1 VWHAILA
8 ALHRWRGLPHAS
20 RHQAEGG
27 DPRADIH
34 TARPGSVPGQG
45 RLGGTPGDHD
55 HAAAGN
61 GLAGRLLC
69 QGHDRPQQRHGRPGQ
84 TADAISRQLREQLPD
99 AGVGGVACP
108 KGIKLAEGVTFQC
121 TADVTGGQL
130 PVTVTLSQV
139 NTSTG
144 EYDYNLKWA
153 KAVID
158 TNKVVEEIQSRLPVQ
173 AANATVDCGTPR
185 VRVVEVEGTIEC
197 TVSLG
202 SKRRVVRAVV
212 ENVDGTVHFEPATVW
227 PVTPPKVVTARI
239 GDKLTVYDEAGDAQ
253 LEVTVTRLKFST
265 GDQFDRPQHGLYM
278 GAYVQAKALA
288 DGQDLIDIY
297 AIVSGHN
304 YNGDAIIGSTA
315 FDPSL
320 DPVPLNTGERTSGWL
335 VFDVP
340 ARHGQLVLRDLDG
353 HKVGAWKY

>member
-1 VWHAILA
+1 MPAVIRRKA
-8 ALHRWRGLPHAS
+8 AS
-20 RHQAEGG
+20 RGPTST
-27 DPRADIH
+27 PRALVRFPARGGQVERLVTMITLLLA
-34 TARPGSVPGQG
+34 TA
-45 RLGGTPGDHD
+45 L
-55 HAAAGN
+55 
-61 GLAGRLLC
+61 LAGCSARVTI
-69 QGHDRPQQRHGRPGQ
+69 GRSSDTVDPARM
-84 TADAISRQLREQLPD
+84 ADAISRQLREQVPD
-99 AGVGGVACP
+99 VGVGGVACP
-108 KGIKLAEGVTFQC
+108 KGVKLAEGVTFQC
-121 TADVTGGQL
+121 TADVAGGQL
-130 PVTVTLSQV
+130 PVTVTLSHV
-139 NTSTG
+139 NTDKGT
-144 EYDYNLKWA
+144 YDYNFKWA
-153 KAVID
+153 KALID
-158 TNKVVEEIQSRLPVQ
+158 TDKVVEEIQSRLPVQ

-202 SKRRVVRAVV
+202 SKRQAVRAVV

-227 PVTPPKVVTARI
+227 PLTPPKVVTARI